1 MLGTGKA
8 NPLASKLGPIMPN
21 EIHAERADHNSRNNP
36 IRHSPAFD
44 IVAAM
49 PDAA

>member
-21 EIHAERADHNSRNNP
+21 EIHADHNSRNNP